1 MTRNFLFTITL
12 LSTLPLAD
20 DHTIAVLDFTGEG
33 IHEEQL
39 KYLGEIFRVELLR
52 QDTLRVMDYKDMSST
67 LAIAGYDKPQCTTI
81 ECAVISSMLLES
93 EWMVTV
99 HIAKISDVF
108 VCEGRLYESHTGR
121 IINVTI
127 YDYDLSL
134 EGLQTQGMHNLAE
147 MMMSTR
153 IPIEVHKGKE
163 LVYIKTKPSRA
174 LVRVGKDTL
183 SGVTPMAIDRVIAE
197 SRPII
202 ILKEGY
208 EPFRLEHLPEDQS
221 NIVYIELQHLVPQIG
236 DVAFARPMPDNIVI
250 VSSDGENRFLIDEG
264 ALEYHELSAGLYTLE
279 SDQYIIHNGDFRI
292 HHRRTT
298 HIKPELHEISLIEEQ
313 MNRFKLKRN
322 LMIGLLAISGGYRG
336 YLQYESEN
344 IYKEYGDD
352 ISDGEIR
359 HTRIEELD
367 QLKPIFDG
375 ISVFTVFP
383 VIYYHAKYL
392 QMKSWLKQ

>member
-12 LSTLPLAD
+12 LSTLTLAD

-52 QDTLRVMDYKDMSST
+52 QDTLRVMDYKDMSTT

-99 HIAKISDVF
+99 HISKISDVF

-127 YDYDLSL
+127 YDHELSL

-147 MMMSTR
+147 MIMSTR
-153 IPIEVHKGKE
+153 IPIQAHKGKE
-163 LVYIKTKPSRA
+163 LVYIKTKPSHA
-174 LVRVGKDTL
+174 FVRVGKDTL
-183 SGVTPMAIDRVIAE
+183 SGVTPIAIDRVVAE

-208 EPFRLEHLPEDQS
+208 QPFRLKHLPEDES
-221 NIVYIELQHLVPQIG
+221 NIIYVELQHSVPQIG
-236 DVAFARPMPDNIVI
+236 DVAFAKPMPADIVI
-250 VSSDGENRFLIDEG
+250 VSSDGETRFLIDEG
-264 ALEYHELSAGLYTLE
+264 SLGFFKLAAGLYTLE

-292 HHRRTT
+292 RHRRTS
-298 HIKPELHEISLIEEQ
+298 HIKPELHEIAILEKQ
-313 MNRFKLKRN
+313 MKGFKLKRN
-322 LMIGLLAISGGYRG
+322 VMIGLLVVSAGYRG
-336 YLQYESEN
+336 YLQFESEK
-344 IYKEYGDD
+344 IYKDYGED
-352 ISDGEIR
+352 ISDGDIR
-359 HTRIEELD
+359 HSRIEELD
-367 QLKPIFDG
+367 QLKPIFGG
-375 ISVFTVFP
+375 ISVFTFFP

-392 QMKSWLKQ
+392 QIKRWLRQ

>member
-99 HIAKISDVF
+99 HISKISDVY
-108 VCEGRLYESHTGR
+108 VSEARLYESHTGR

-174 LVRVGKDTL
+174 FVRVGKDTL
-183 SGVTPMAIDRVIAE
+183 SGVTPMAIDRVVAE

-208 EPFRLEHLPEDQS
+208 QPFRLKHLPEDQS

-236 DVAFARPMPDNIVI
+236 DVAFAKPLPANIVI
-250 VSSDGENRFLIDEG
+250 VSSDSETRFLIDEG
-264 ALEYHELSAGLYTLE
+264 ALEYYELSAGLYSLE

-292 HHRRTT
+292 HHRRTS
-298 HIKPELHEISLIEEQ
+298 HIKPELHEIALIEKQ
-313 MNRFKLKRN
+313 MQGFKLKRN
-322 LMIGLLAISGGYRG
+322 ILIGFLVVSAGYRG

-344 IYKEYGDD
+344 IYREYGDNILEAD
-352 ISDGEIR
+352 IR

-367 QLKPIFDG
+367 RLKPIFDG

-392 QMKSWLKQ
+392 QMKRWLGQ